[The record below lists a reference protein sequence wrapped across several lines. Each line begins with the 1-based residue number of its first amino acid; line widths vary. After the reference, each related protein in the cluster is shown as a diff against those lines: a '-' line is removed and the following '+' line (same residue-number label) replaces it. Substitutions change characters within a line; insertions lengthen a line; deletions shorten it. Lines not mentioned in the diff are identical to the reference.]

1 MVVAGGLLTF
11 DDVDL
16 NRVVPGVAGV
26 TGVVA
31 GVRRGGEGQDQVAPA
46 RYLKTHS
53 KLVSVIFPSPGEAKY
68 LQKRSK
74 EAKCPQILLLVPQER
89 CSGVRVR
96 TDISPII
103 TTPGRDRT

>member
-31 GVRRGGEGQDQVAPA
+31 GVRRGSEGQDQVAPA
-46 RYLKTHS
+46 RYL
-53 KLVSVIFPSPGEAKY
+53 
-68 LQKRSK
+68 
-74 EAKCPQILLLVPQER
+74 
-89 CSGVRVR
+89 
-96 TDISPII
+96 
-103 TTPGRDRT
+103 

>member
-46 RYLKTHS
+46 RYL
-53 KLVSVIFPSPGEAKY
+53 
-68 LQKRSK
+68 
-74 EAKCPQILLLVPQER
+74 
-89 CSGVRVR
+89 
-96 TDISPII
+96 
-103 TTPGRDRT
+103 